1 MISRPWTR
9 TARSLFLG
17 TALELLA
24 AAHLSPVGAQ
34 VTPDQMAEMI
44 LNSARKGYNE
54 KNYPFAVM
62 RFREFLAKFGGHKD
76 ANSARYG
83 LALCLINGADRN
95 YTEALQ
101 HLGPV
106 AGNKAL
112 PEHPFAVYYTA
123 YAQRGLGLNELA
135 LAVAKPQEA
144 PQRRNTAKQRFGEA
158 AGNFANA
165 VKAFTDRVKVDDKVK
180 ELPADLEWAARA
192 RCDQAEMLLRL
203 GRARRGRPPPPRSSR
218 IACSTRAAT
227 AGWPSTTTASA
238 ACCKATI

>member
-1 MISRPWTR
+1 MRPPAYGHVPESRRPRPWL
-9 TARSLFLG
+9 A
-17 TALELLA
+17 ALLLA
-24 AAHLSPVGAQ
+24 ALLARPAAAQ
-34 VTPDQMAEMI
+34 MTPDQAAALL
-44 LNSARKGYNE
+44 LNGARRAYNE
-54 KNYPFAVM
+54 KNYAFAAA

-144 PQRRNTAKQRFGEA
+144 PQRRNKI
-158 AGNFANA
+158 
-165 VKAFTDRVKVDDKVK
+165 
-180 ELPADLEWAARA
+180 
-192 RCDQAEMLLRL
+192 
-203 GRARRGRPPPPRSSR
+203 GRAHV
-218 IACSTRAAT
+218 
-227 AGWPSTTTASA
+227 
-238 ACCKATI
+238 